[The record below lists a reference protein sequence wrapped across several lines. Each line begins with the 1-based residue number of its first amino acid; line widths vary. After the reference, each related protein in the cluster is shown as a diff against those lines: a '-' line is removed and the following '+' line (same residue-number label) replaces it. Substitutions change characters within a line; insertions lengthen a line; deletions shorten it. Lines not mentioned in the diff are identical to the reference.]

1 MFFELVFI
9 LVSVIYLSF
18 KAINFTMINKKHAD
32 SATSF
37 RKNVRTRNSD
47 KSVQQVISLLD
58 ESEVIENKTD
68 SKTNKNSLA
77 NISHKQACGANN
89 WFNFIRTQSSQ
100 KSLPANK
107 NTTHVRHARPK
118 PSSKISPESKKYN
131 IIDDLQPVPSFES
144 ANKEAT
150 RIRSMT
156 NYKQTEA
163 WNTRNTE
170 KKDGSKFGKCTETK
184 LIAMDCEMVGV
195 DVGVNN
201 NMLARVSL
209 VNAREECIYDKYVKP
224 TEPIIDYR
232 THVSG
237 IRPKDLINAHDFK
250 VVQKEVAD
258 ILKGKILVGHALKN
272 DLNVLYLTHPKRM
285 MRDTSRFYKFRE
297 GRTPAL
303 KKLVKKYLDV
313 TIQEGEHNS
322 VQDALATMQLYR
334 MFRKEWEASL
344 KGTKK
349 NSKKPPNTVTRTNMM
364 VDV

>member
-1 MFFELVFI
+1 M
-9 LVSVIYLSF
+9 
-18 KAINFTMINKKHAD
+18 NNKKNAD
-32 SATSF
+32 SATYF
-37 RKNVRTRNSD
+37 RNNGRTNSD
-47 KSVQQVISLLD
+47 KSVQRVITLLD
-58 ESEVIENKTD
+58 ESEVIENNID
-68 SKTNKNSLA
+68 SKTNKNSFA
-77 NISHKQACGANN
+77 DISHKQACGANN
-89 WFNFIRTQSSQ
+89 WFNFIQTQSTQKNQNNNNSQ
-100 KSLPANK
+100 IRQ
-107 NTTHVRHARPK
+107 TR
-118 PSSKISPESKKYN
+118 PSSKISLSKKFKSN
-131 IIDDLQPVPSFES
+131 GDINPLPSFEN
-144 ANKEAT
+144 ANKGGT
-150 RIRSMT
+150 QNKSMT
-156 NYKQTEA
+156 NYKEIKARDSFFKPT
-163 WNTRNTE
+163 NIE
-170 KKDGSKFGKCTETK
+170 KKDKSKFGKCTETK

-237 IRPKDLINAHDFK
+237 IRPKDLLDAHDFK

-272 DLNVLYLTHPKRM
+272 DLDVLYLSHPKRM

-344 KGTKK
+344 RQDKK
-349 NSKKPPNTVTRTNMM
+349 NNKKPSNTVATTRPDMIA
-364 VDV
+364 DV